1 MVMAM
6 TTMSRQHRTTRSVDA
21 SVLTAVVDI
30 AGARHEVLP
39 PRRNAAGGLLA
50 QPAVSGAPP

>member
-1 MVMAM
+1 MVMGM
-6 TTMSRQHRTTRSVDA
+6 MSPARHRRAELPLDA

-39 PRRNAAGGLLA
+39 PRSTVAAGLLPQGSA
-50 QPAVSGAPP
+50 GAEPP